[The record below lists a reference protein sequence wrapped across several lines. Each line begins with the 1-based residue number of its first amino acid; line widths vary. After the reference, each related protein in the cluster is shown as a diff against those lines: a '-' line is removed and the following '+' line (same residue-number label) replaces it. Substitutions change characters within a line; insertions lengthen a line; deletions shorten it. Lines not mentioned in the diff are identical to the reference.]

1 MAKIQMSVTIDR
13 PVKEVW
19 RFMTDFSG
27 AKIKDPN
34 VKGRYTSSGERRVN
48 ASTELVYPE
57 QKLSLRVLEYEEN
70 RKIALEFTSGPIRG
84 SRTTFTFETVD
95 GKTKVTRSDDVRA
108 VGFYRLFGFMITR
121 TVMKTMTDDLMN
133 TKRAMESEQ
142 GPQTPKKE
150 G

>member
-19 RFMTDFSG
+19 KFMADFSG
-27 AKIKDPN
+27 AKIKDPS
-34 VKGRYTSSGERRVN
+34 VEGRYTSSGERRVGV
-48 ASTELVYPE
+48 STELVYPE
-57 QKLSLRVLEYEEN
+57 QKLSLRVLEFEEN

-84 SRTTFTFETVD
+84 SRTTFSFETVD

-108 VGFYRLFGFMITR
+108 TGLYRLFGFMITR

-142 GPQTPKKE
+142 RPQVPKKE